1 MEIELKNNKVITNK
15 ELLNKLYNKELR
27 LEFNL
32 KCNGYNKLISANVDL
47 GHNENPDC
55 CIGNFY
61 HNFYFRTPYGMK
73 EKKYTSLG
81 SLINA
86 IKRVLKTN
94 GIEVDSINI
103 LKFWSFEVVG
113 KINN

>member
-1 MEIELKNNKVITNK
+1 MKIELLNNEIITSK
-15 ELLNKLYNKELR
+15 ELLNKLYNKDLR

-32 KCNGYNKLISANVDL
+32 KANGYNKLVSATIDL
-47 GHNENPDC
+47 GSTKEPDC
-55 CIGNFY
+55 CISNFAY
-61 HNFYFRTPYGMK
+61 NFYFRTPYGMQN
-73 EKKYTSLG
+73 KKYSSLG

-86 IKRVLKTN
+86 VKRVLKSN

-103 LKFWSFEVVG
+103 LKFWNFEVVG